1 MGTSLLVNASHIPL
15 WSEFPKLNNVWLY
28 LQIACFAL
36 PLIPER
42 LHILD
47 EIALSSIHTKS
58 NRPTDR
64 KSGSDLHFSFLIK
77 VCSR

>member
-36 PLIPER
+36 
-42 LHILD
+42 D
-47 EIALSSIHTKS
+47 EMALSSTHTKR

-64 KSGSDLHFSFLIK
+64 KSGSDLHF
-77 VCSR
+77 